1 MLVFFFRKNVP
12 KIKTASSV
20 ASIDRNSTPSAD
32 RITSVS
38 SGRGADCLRRGSSRS
53 SIGRPSGE
61 VGRSLGELGGAS
73 FGESRVSMPSS
84 ALGGLRRGGGAKEEV
99 GRATRDAG
107 WGTSTVR
114 GFWPVGVRNGWRRL
128 TYSMKRR
135 YLVFFDCPFSA
146 RNLR

>member
-1 MLVFFFRKNVP
+1 MLVFFFRKNVS

-53 SIGRPSGE
+53 SIGSPSGE

-84 ALGGLRRGGGAKEEV
+84 ALGGLRRGGG
-99 GRATRDAG
+99 GGPRGTRGGGPARCAASG
-107 WGTSTVR
+107 PSACGT
-114 GFWPVGVRNGWRRL
+114 GGGG
-128 TYSMKRR
+128 
-135 YLVFFDCPFSA
+135 
-146 RNLR
+146 